1 MIGKCSLAPVTDR
14 VQVLRALFGAHL
26 PAKLLKEE
34 DILWDDRGIKVVNR
48 GVSMARPYW
57 SGQVQISLVSFGVSL
72 YVATEAKSNISFHQ
86 ISRSTGER
94 VRHQKVLESAVDSGS
109 REPADVVEKD
119 EIVKGYEYS
128 KGQYVI
134 IEPSELDNL
143 RVPSKHT
150 IAVSQFVDPDE
161 LSPEYIEKPYF
172 VVPENDAQTEAFAVV
187 RQALVKSGKVA
198 IGKIAFSGREHI
210 FALTPAGTEGRG
222 MMGYTLRYQNEL
234 RNQGDYFRDIKDTK
248 INEDSLELAEALIAK
263 KSAKLDLSKF
273 DDGYEVAVKELVD
286 AKINHL
292 QIPADEAPSV
302 SSGKVV
308 NLMDALRK
316 SLGDKATSVPKKP
329 VASEK
334 SSARKGIGLVKQ
346 AVKGAGRRKSA

>member
-1 MIGKCSLAPVTDR
+1 
-14 VQVLRALFGAHL
+14 
-26 PAKLLKEE
+26 
-34 DILWDDRGIKVVNR
+34 
-48 GVSMARPYW
+48 MARPYW

-72 YVATEAKSNISFHQ
+72 YVATEAKSSISFHQ

-94 VRHQKVLESAVDSGS
+94 VRHQKVLESAAESRSQTPGS
-109 REPADVVEKD
+109 VVEKD

-134 IEPSELDNL
+134 IEPSELENL

-150 IAVSQFVDPDE
+150 IAVSQFIDQAE
-161 LSPEYIEKPYF
+161 LNPEYVEKPYF
-172 VVPENDAQTEAFAVV
+172 VVPENDAAAEAFAVV
-187 RQALVKSGKVA
+187 REALAKSGKVA

-234 RNQGDYFRDIKDTK
+234 RNQRDYFRDIKDVE
-248 INEDSLELAEALIAK
+248 ISEDSLEMAEALIAR

-273 DDGYEVAVKELVD
+273 EDGYEVAVKELID

-292 QIPADEAPSV
+292 PLPKDEVPKLRSGNVV
-302 SSGKVV
+302 S
-308 NLMDALRK
+308 LIDALKK
-316 SLGDKATSVPKKP
+316 SLNSDAKTNLPVPKKP
-329 VASEK
+329 VVSEK
-334 SSARKGIGLVKQ
+334 ASARKGIGLVK
-346 AVKGAGRRKSA
+346 APSKSGAKRKSA